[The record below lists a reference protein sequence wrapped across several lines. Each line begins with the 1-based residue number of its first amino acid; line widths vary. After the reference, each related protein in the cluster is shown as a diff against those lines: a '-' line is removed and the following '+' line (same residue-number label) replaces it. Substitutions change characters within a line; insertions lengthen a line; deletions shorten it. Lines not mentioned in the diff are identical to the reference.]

1 MVVKKKVAAKKPANF
16 EKKVDDFASNVKKEA
31 KFVSKEG
38 KVIATW
44 IWSWWHTSSNE
55 MKIYTVIGALLIVW
69 GLYILFNNWRWIFIS
84 VLLII
89 LGILFVTGY
98 FTKKK

>member
-16 EKKVDDFASNVKKEA
+16 EKKVDVFTSNVKKEA

-38 KVIATW
+38 KVIATG
-44 IWSWWHTSSNE
+44 IWSWWHTSSSE
-55 MKIYTVIGALLIVW
+55 MKTYTVIGIILMIR

-84 VLLII
+84 VLLIV
-89 LGILFVTGY
+89 LGLLFVTGY
-98 FTKKK
+98 FIKKK